1 MKTAI
6 INIGQIVSGDIQATL
21 TSGDAILMDGEN
33 LTKVGQIS
41 EKDIEDSDVVIDAG
55 GAVAIPG
62 LIDSHVHITF
72 GDFTPR
78 QNTVGY
84 LQSYL
89 HGGVTTSISASEVH
103 VPGRPKDPEGV
114 KALAVAAKKCFE
126 SYRPGGMRVHAGSLI
141 LEPGMTIADYQD
153 VLSKGVWLAKAGFG
167 AVTSASDYIS
177 MVSEARK
184 AGLFTTL
191 HTGGAS
197 IPGSFPITGE
207 DLIDINPHVSF
218 HINGGPV
225 SMEDKY
231 FEIVARDTE
240 IAMQVCTAGNLRTTI
255 LCAEMAKKHNAFAR
269 FLIATDTPTGSGIMP
284 LGLIYTISQIASLA
298 DFDVPALIAAATGNV
313 AKCYGLNSGFL
324 KAGCDADVVLIDAPL
339 GGTQNNALAAL
350 KNGDPCAIGAVIT
363 AGVPRF
369 VGRSNNTPPTI
380 REIKVTKSNIMNM
393 FQG

>member
-6 INIGQIVSGDIQATL
+6 INIGQIVSGNWRCPITPG
-21 TSGDAILMDGEN
+21 SSILLKGERIY
-33 LTKVGQIS
+33 KVGELTGS
-41 EKDIEDSDVVIDAG
+41 EIKESDVIIDAG
-55 GAVAIPG
+55 GSVAVPG

-84 LQSYL
+84 LHSYL

-103 VPGRPKDPEGV
+103 VPGRPTDPDGV
-114 KALAVAAKKCFE
+114 KALAIAARKCFE
-126 SYRPGGMRVHAGSLI
+126 NFKPSGMRVHAGSLI
-141 LEPGMTIADYQD
+141 LEPGLTSKDYHD
-153 VLSKGVWLAKAGFG
+153 VFSKGVWLAKAGFG
-167 AVTSASDYIS
+167 AVSAASEYIHL
-177 MVSEARK
+177 VSEARK

-207 DLIDINPHVSF
+207 DLIKINPHVSF

-231 FEIVARDTE
+231 FEVVARDTK
-240 IAMQVCTAGNLRTTI
+240 IAMQVCTAGNLRTAI
-255 LCAEMAKKHNAFAR
+255 LCAEMSKKYNAFER

-298 DFDVPALIAAATGNV
+298 DFDVAELIAAATGNV

-339 GGTQNNALAAL
+339 GGTKSDALSAL
-350 KNGDPCAIGAVIT
+350 KNGDPCAIGAVVS

-369 VGRSNNTPPTI
+369 VGQSKNTPPPVRNI
-380 REIKVTKSNIMNM
+380 EVIKSNIINM
-393 FQG
+393 YDG